1 VSVRIR
7 TRVDGSTYAQ
17 VRYRHD
23 GRESS
28 ASFDDAAEAERFDKL
43 VKQVG
48 PDKALE
54 VARVS
59 TASDL
64 SMTVADWLKHHN
76 DHLTGVDPATISRY
90 NSYADRDINPVLG
103 EIPLR
108 ALTTDEI
115 ARWIN
120 QLAGPDGEPL
130 SGKTIAN
137 KHGYL
142 AGALNA
148 ASRRG
153 LIGANPCDQTRL
165 PRWDREEMVFLEP
178 DEYAI
183 LKAAVP
189 EYWQPLVEFLV
200 TSGCRWSEA
209 TALRPGDVDRRGG
222 TVRITKAWKTGAG
235 GYRLG
240 VPKTRKS
247 VRTINIPTEVLDA
260 LDFSGDWLF
269 TNSGRGRRNP
279 DGPVRIHSFT
289 PNVWTPAVDRAKDAG
304 LTKRPRIHDL
314 RHTCASWLIL
324 GGRPLPAVQA
334 QLGHESIKTTSD
346 VYGHLDRS
354 SGQDN
359 AAVLA
364 NALRGRSGSTVSRSG
379 GRIRRQPVKRSA
391 APKAGSTAP
400 ESTPKAL

>member
-1 VSVRIR
+1 MSVRIR
-7 TRVDGSTYAQ
+7 TRSDGSTYAQ
-17 VRYRHD
+17 VRYRHA

-28 ASFDDAAEAERFDKL
+28 VSFDDLAEAERFDKL
-43 VKQVG
+43 VRQVG
-48 PDKALE
+48 AARALE
-54 VARVS
+54 VAKVA

-64 SMTVADWLKHHN
+64 AMTVADWLEHHN
-76 DHLTGVDPATISRY
+76 DHLTGVEPETRTRY
-90 NSYADRDINPVLG
+90 RSYADRDINPVLG
-103 EIPLR
+103 ELPLS
-108 ALTTDEI
+108 ALTPDEI

-120 QLAGPDGEPL
+120 QLSGPDGEQL

-148 ASRRG
+148 AVRRG
-153 LIGANPCDQTRL
+153 LIGANPCDQTKL
-165 PRWDREEMVFLEP
+165 PRWDREEMTFLEP

-189 EYWQPLVEFLV
+189 EYWQPLVELLV

-209 TALRPGDVDRRGG
+209 TALTPNDVDVRNA
-222 TVRITKAWKTGAG
+222 TIRITKAWKTGNG

-240 VPKTRKS
+240 VPKTRRS
-247 VRTINIPTEVLDA
+247 VRTINLPHAVIDA
-260 LDFSGDWLF
+260 LDLSGEWVF

-279 DGPVRIHSFT
+279 DGVVRIHSFT
-289 PNVWTPAVDRAKDAG
+289 PNVWTPSVHRAHDNG
-304 LTKRPRIHDL
+304 LGKTPRIHDL

-346 VYGHLDRS
+346 IYGHLDRS

-359 AAVLA
+359 ADVLA
-364 NALRGRSGSTVSRSG
+364 KALQTPTF
-379 GRIRRQPVKRSA
+379 GRIQRRKKTRTRPVIQK
-391 APKAGSTAP
+391 
-400 ESTPKAL
+400 

>member
-1 VSVRIR
+1 MSVRIR
-7 TRVDGSTYAQ
+7 SRVDGSTYAQ
-17 VRYRHD
+17 VRYRLN
-23 GRESS
+23 GKESS
-28 ASFDDAAEAERFDKL
+28 VSFDDLTEAERFDKL
-43 VKQVG
+43 VHQVG
-48 PDKALE
+48 PVRALE

-64 SMTVADWLKHHN
+64 AMTVDEWLKHHN
-76 DHLTGVDPATISRY
+76 AHLTGVDPATVNRY
-90 NSYADRDINPVLG
+90 ESYRERDIKPVLG
-103 EIPLR
+103 HLPVR
-108 ALTTDEI
+108 ALTDDEI
-115 ARWIN
+115 ARWVN
-120 QLAGPDGEPL
+120 GLTGPDGEPP
-130 SGKTIAN
+130 SGKTVAN

-148 ASRRG
+148 AARRG
-153 LIGANPCDQTRL
+153 LIGANPCANTRL

-178 DEYAI
+178 DEYTI
-183 LKAAVP
+183 LKTAVP

-200 TSGCRWSEA
+200 CSGCRWSEA
-209 TALRPGDVDRRGG
+209 TALRPGDVDLLGG
-222 TVRITKAWKTGAG
+222 TVRISKAWKTGAG

-247 VRTINIPTEVLDA
+247 VRTINLPPEVLDS
-260 LDFSGDWLF
+260 LDYSGEWLF

-279 DGPVRIHSFT
+279 EGPVRIHSFT
-289 PNVWTPAVDRAKDAG
+289 PNVWTPAVERARQAG
-304 LTKRPRIHDL
+304 LGKRPRIHDL

-354 SGQDN
+354 SGADN

-364 NALRGRSGSTVSRSG
+364 NALRKRSVGGGARSAGRA
-379 GRIRRQPVKRSA
+379 RRRPVKRST
-391 APKAGSTAP
+391 APKAGS
-400 ESTPKAL
+400 SGSG